1 MRRVIGFFCIFLALS
16 HVATAAENDWRFD
29 GVGRVIAI
37 ADVHGAFD
45 AMLATLRNAS
55 VIDDERHWIAGDA
68 HLVVVG
74 DLLDRGPD
82 SRKAMDLLMRL
93 EREAEVASGKV
104 HVLLGNHEVMNLV
117 GDLRYVS
124 KEEYAA
130 FAGEES
136 AAERNRWFGL
146 YSRRVLAEAA
156 ELEAL
161 RITFDGKFPAGYF
174 AHRRAFASDGKYG
187 AWLLAKPIIVVIND
201 TAFVHG
207 GLAPLIGTRGLA
219 AVNQRLQNELR
230 AYVRDLGVLQQAG
243 VLLPTDGFYEHE
255 SILNAYLPGLNT
267 AAETVRAADAIVKLG
282 QSDLHALDGPLW
294 YRGNANCSRL
304 FEQDRLEQALSALGA
319 ERVVVGHTPT
329 PNRRVL
335 KRLDGRVIEIDTGML
350 NAYYGGRGHALI
362 IVDDVLGVVSE
373 IDDDLEL
380 PRPHPRQVGARPGV
394 YMEADAIE
402 RLLSEGEILGS
413 REDEIKRR
421 IVTLGDG
428 THTIEA
434 LFTER
439 ARRGVYPDVAAY
451 RLDRLLE
458 LEFVPAAVVREVD
471 GREGSLQFLP
481 ENAVDEP
488 TRAASGSGGA
498 ASCPLNVQWSAMYV
512 FDALIYN
519 QGRSLQRMLY
529 NPQNWQLMLIGHGN
543 AFSTSRGRP
552 AYLEEQALEL
562 TDAWIDALE
571 SLSEERIESELGDVL
586 DKRRRRALMAR
597 RDELLQA
604 AMPVDKAASLVK
616 P

>member
-1 MRRVIGFFCIFLALS
+1 MLRAIAISCIFLALS
-16 HVATAAENDWRFD
+16 HPAAAEGDWSFD

-37 ADVHGAFD
+37 ADVHGAFG
-45 AMLATLRNAS
+45 AMLQTLENAD

-93 EREAEVASGKV
+93 ESEAEIASGKV

-130 FAGEES
+130 FADEET
-136 AAERNRWFGL
+136 AAERNRWFGY
-146 YSRRVLAEAA
+146 YSRRVLAEAE
-156 ELEAL
+156 ELDAL
-161 RITFDGKFPAGYF
+161 RVAFDERFPAGFF

-187 AWLLAKPIIVVIND
+187 AWLLAQPIIVVVNK

-207 GLAPLIGTRGLA
+207 GLAPLIGERGLA
-219 AVNQRLQNELR
+219 GVNEGLRDELI
-230 AYVRDLGVLQQAG
+230 AYVNNMGVLQEAG
-243 VLLPTDGFYEHE
+243 VLLPTDNFYEHE
-255 SILNAYLPGLNT
+255 SIVNAYLPGLST
-267 AAETVRAADAIVKLG
+267 PATTIKAANAIVKLG

-304 FEQDRLEQALSALGA
+304 FEQDRLEQALAAIDA
-319 ERVVVGHTPT
+319 ERVVIGHTPT

-335 KRLDGRVIEIDTGML
+335 QRLDGRVVEIDTGML

-373 IDDDLEL
+373 DDDDLEL
-380 PRPHPRQVGARPGV
+380 PAPHPRQVGARPGG
-394 YMEADAIE
+394 YMAPETIE
-402 RLLSEGEILGS
+402 RLLSQGEILAS

-434 LFTER
+434 LFTRRE
-439 ARRGVYPDVAAY
+439 RRGLYPDVAAY
-451 RLDRLLE
+451 RLDRLLG
-458 LEFVPAAVVREVD
+458 LDFVPVAVVREVD
-471 GREGSLQFLP
+471 GRSGSLQFLP
-481 ENAVDEP
+481 ENWVDEP
-488 TRAASGSGGA
+488 SRSAAGSGGS
-498 ASCPLNVQWSAMYV
+498 ASCPLNIQWSAMYV

-519 QGRSLQRMLY
+519 EGRSLQRMIY

-543 AFSTSRGRP
+543 AFSTARGRP
-552 AYLEEQALEL
+552 GYLDEQSFTL
-562 TDAWIDALE
+562 TGAWIDALE
-571 SLSEERIESELGDVL
+571 SLTEEVLESELGDVL
-586 DKRRRRALMAR
+586 DKRRRRALIAR
-597 RDELLQA
+597 RDELLRA
-604 AMPVDKAASLVK
+604 AMPAEKAASL
-616 P
+616 